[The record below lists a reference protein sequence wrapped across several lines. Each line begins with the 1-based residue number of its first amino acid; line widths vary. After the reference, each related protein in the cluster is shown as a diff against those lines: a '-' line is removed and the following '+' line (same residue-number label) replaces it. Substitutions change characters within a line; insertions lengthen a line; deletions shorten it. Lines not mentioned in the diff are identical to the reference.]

1 MQLSWPLADCLAHA
15 QVCYSRC
22 ELCHT
27 TGPGNGFADPAAL
40 LQPSQQALTGPGVV
54 TVEGRFQ
61 ALMAVLMP
69 CRSDRSAQVC
79 G

>member
-1 MQLSWPLADCLAHA
+1 M

-22 ELCHT
+22 DLCAT
-27 TGPGNGFADPAAL
+27 TSPESSYAQPEALLAPSRAAL
-40 LQPSQQALTGPGVV
+40 DCPECV

-61 ALMAVLMP
+61 AIMAVLMP

-79 G
+79 DLI